1 MIEVNARLLR
11 SVVYVAGDC
20 VDCLVTFKNTA
31 TESNHEQN
39 RNCLKKSSAIE
50 NLAWASA
57 QIHCHCAVDEAKV
70 LFPKSPSQEQI
81 ATGSTDTSFIPCRG
95 EKGHVVFSSKP
106 KILFCDLCLMPGESK
121 TFVYK
126 EMIPTSVPPS
136 YKGQAVRY
144 AYKITIGAQKVNALT
159 KLLRIP
165 IKVFVVKDLTEVL
178 KRRLAKSVPHNPF
191 LPQAS
196 KQSVL
201 EIAFDY
207 LEDLTSRRRPNYYNI
222 THQNGKVVRFCLLK
236 SSFRLGEDIV
246 GTFDFA
252 EATIPCV
259 QYSVTLQSEEEVLG
273 ESSANGESRVTTLG
287 YCKQHEFCLHLRTTH
302 LALPVPVHI
311 TPSFRSDIVPLSFYP
326 STIAVELR
334 WKLHFEFV
342 VTTTPVP
349 LPAARTPSG
358 NWHAPELLE
367 VQTMVWDLPISLY
380 PTHPSH
386 VANAIKAPSQ
396 GTLYLC

>member
-81 ATGSTDTSFIPCRG
+81 ATGSTDTSFIPCR
-95 EKGHVVFSSKP
+95 V
-106 KILFCDLCLMPGESK
+106 
-121 TFVYK
+121 VYK

>member
-1 MIEVNARLLR
+1 MIEVQAKLLR
-11 SVVYVAGDC
+11 DVVYVAGDS
-20 VDCLVTFKNTA
+20 VDCLVTFRNMA
-31 TESNHEQN
+31 TESNHEPI
-39 RNCLKKSSAIE
+39 RNCVKKTSVAE

-70 LFPKSPSQEQI
+70 HFPKSPSQEQI
-81 ATGSTDTSFIPCRG
+81 ATGSKDTSFIPCRG
-95 EKGHVVFSSKP
+95 EKGYVVFSSKP
-106 KILFCDLCLMPGESK
+106 KILFCDLCLQPGESK

-126 EMIPTSVPPS
+126 ETIPTSVPPS

-144 AYKITIGAQKVNALT
+144 AYKITIGAQKVNALI

-178 KRRLAKSVPHNPF
+178 KKRLAKSIPNNPF

-201 EIAFDY
+201 EIAFDF
-207 LEDLTSRRRPNYYNI
+207 LEDLTSRRRPNYYNV

-236 SSFRLGEDIV
+236 SSFRLGEDIL
-246 GTFDFA
+246 GSFDFS

-273 ESSANGESRVTTLG
+273 ESPASGESRVTMLG

-302 LALPVPVHI
+302 LALPVPMHV
-311 TPSFRSDIVPLSFYP
+311 TPSFSSDI
-326 STIAVELR
+326 VELR

-342 VTTTPVP
+342 LTTTSVP
-349 LPAARTPSG
+349 SPASRTPSG
-358 NWHAPELLE
+358 DWHAPSVLE

-396 GTLYLC
+396 GTLFLC